1 MGVQSHIF
9 QIWNRPFAA
18 DFPVALGYILNFIRG
33 NSWCFSK
40 FLIVISIFNIEQ
52 FLDRVLDIAG
62 TIWTVMMSMVAPA
75 EHPVLFSGHY
85 ASPLGRESSP
95 HLPVVL
101 AGAMNR
107 DIPPLW
113 PQGWF
118 WGPREP
124 IHGPSQDLSS

>member
-1 MGVQSHIF
+1 MLFKI
-9 QIWNRPFAA
+9 P
-18 DFPVALGYILNFIRG
+18 D
-33 NSWCFSK
+33 
-40 FLIVISIFNIEQ
+40 VISIFNIEQ

-75 EHPVLFSGHY
+75 EHPVLFSGHC

-95 HLPVVL
+95 RLPVVL

-124 IHGPSQDLSS
+124 VHGPSQDLSSWK